1 MVRSL
6 GGGPGGVAGTQAAAH
21 PRRGIGGG
29 HLAVPGARLR
39 PGVRRGH
46 RGGHRDLQAHA
57 VPLLPVQGGPGTA
70 PVRGPRGRG
79 GAGGPAAAGAPDAP
93 GRAARAL
100 PGWPGPPGPGHRP
113 QRPPGGPRLPQHDFL
128 DAEPGRADE
137 RVHRPRRGGAH
148 RCARRDRGRPRQ
160 AHGPA
165 RRRGDHRGT
174 ARPGPGE
181 LAPARVG
188 GTGDGGGRTGP
199 RPGRP
204 RPPAA
209 RPRAGLGRAAGLLE
223 AHGYEDRGSSWLL
236 EIALTGE
243 PVVPALPDGITIR
256 PFRPGDEHA
265 TYRLTEDAFNEWPE
279 RRPRGYDEWARYNI
293 DRPAFAPAF
302 SPLAFDGDRLVGAA
316 LSPDRDRTAGYV
328 HSVAVHREYRHRG
341 IARALLRQA
350 FLGFHRQGRRTCA
363 LWTHSGTGALTL
375 YQRIGMTVR
384 QRSTHYSKALTS
396 T

>member
-1 MVRSL
+1 MGELTTRPATAEDVPAVQRL
-6 GGGPGGVAGTQAAAH
+6 VATCEQDLDGRVAVTLDAVAAD
-21 PRRGIGGG
+21 
-29 HLAVPGARLR
+29 LTR
-39 PGVRRGH
+39 PGLDLARDTLLVFDGSGELAGRAWVHLGRRAEVDVH
-46 RGGHRDLQAHA
+46 PDQ
-57 VPLLPVQGGPGTA
+57 
-70 PVRGPRGRG
+70 RGRG
-79 GAGGPAAAGAPDAP
+79 LGT
-93 GRAARAL
+93 RLLSWVEARAREL
-100 PGWPGPPGPGHRP
+100 GSE
-113 QRPPGGPRLPQHDFL
+113 RLGQNVA
-128 DAEPGRADE
+128 DADRA
-137 RVHRPRRGGAH
+137 
-148 RCARRDRGRPRQ
+148 
-160 AHGPA
+160 
-165 RRRGDHRGT
+165 
-174 ARPGPGE
+174 
-181 LAPARVG
+181 
-188 GTGDGGGRTGP
+188 
-199 RPGRP
+199 
-204 RPPAA
+204 
-209 RPRAGLGRAAGLLE
+209 AAGLLE

-256 PFRPGDEHA
+256 PFRPGDEDA

-302 SPLAFDGDRLVGAA
+302 SPLAFDGDRLVGAV
-316 LSPDRDRTAGYV
+316 LSLDRDRTEGYV
-328 HSVAVHREYRHRG
+328 HSVAVHRKYRHRG